1 MKLVKEN
8 LNIGGDFMI
17 KKIVSVMICLFMFFS
32 VFGCSQGIGNSATDL
47 EISLLRCGLGRE
59 FLDNIAKAYKVK
71 NPQVNISVDSSAV
84 AGIFENTINAGA
96 KNNTIDLYFTTEPKY
111 FKLLADGN
119 KNIADLTDIYKT
131 TVEGENK
138 TIEEKMPEI
147 VRETFSYNGKY
158 YALPWQAVT
167 SGIVYNATF
176 FEEMGY
182 KVPRTTNEL
191 ETLVE
196 KIFETGNTP
205 FIHNMNGYWNTVIE
219 AWWAQYE
226 SIDGYNDFFR
236 AKSGSEQPSVKIYEQ
251 QGRLETL
258 KQLERIIAPR
268 GYVYEGSNSLANTF
282 SQTLFLNGAAYM
294 MPNGGWMESEM
305 KNDEALGKY
314 DFKIMKTPIL
324 SSLVSKLGLSE
335 TKLREAIDYIDGEIA
350 TTDVDAKIIERLREA
365 RNVVHSVGFH
375 CQVFIPEY
383 SAAKDTA
390 KDFLK
395 FMYSD
400 EGIQIYLDTLH
411 FMPPVN
417 FSDKT
422 LDEIDTTGYSAFEV
436 SQMERQKDAQYIVA
450 LYDYPLFYAG
460 GATVWRLVPELM
472 ISAANDGDRMSGEEF
487 YKDTL
492 KSAQENWNQYLTL
505 SGLK

>member
-1 MKLVKEN
+1 ML
-8 LNIGGDFMI
+8 
-17 KKIVSVMICLFMFFS
+17 KKIAAGLICLGLSFSFFA
-32 VFGCSQGIGNSATDL
+32 CTPGIGNSATDL

-59 FLDNIAKAYKVK
+59 FLDNIASAYKER
-71 NPQVNISVDSSAV
+71 NPEVNISIDSSAV
-84 AGIFENTINAGA
+84 AGIFEQTIDAGG

-119 KNIADLTDIYKT
+119 TNIADLTDIYKT
-131 TVEGENK
+131 TVEGEGK
-138 TIEEKMPEI
+138 TIEEKMPQI
-147 VRETFSYNGKY
+147 VRDTFSYNGKY
-158 YALPWQAVT
+158 YALPWQSLT

-176 FEEMGY
+176 FEEKGY
-182 KVPRTTNEL
+182 EIPRTTNEL

-196 KIFETGNTP
+196 KIFESGSTP

-226 SIDGYNDFFR
+226 TIQGYNDFYR
-236 AKSGSEQPSVKIYEQ
+236 AKSGTEQPTVKVYEQ

-268 GYVYEGSNSLANTF
+268 GYVYEGSNSLSHTF

-305 KNDEALGKY
+305 KNDEATGKY

-324 SSLVSKLGLSE
+324 SSLGAKLGLSE
-335 TKLREAIDYIDGEIA
+335 TKLREAVDYIDGVID
-350 TTDVDAKIIERLREA
+350 TTDVDEKIIERLREA

-411 FMPPVN
+411 YMPPIS

-422 LDEIDTTGYSAFEV
+422 LDEIDTNGYSTFEI
-436 SQMERQKDAQYIVA
+436 SQIERQKTAQYIVA

-460 GATVWRLVPELM
+460 GAVTWRLVPELM
-472 ISAANDGDRMSGEEF
+472 ISAVSDKDRMTGEEF
-487 YKDTL
+487 FQDTL
-492 KSAQENWNQYLTL
+492 NSARQNWDQYLTL